1 MIDSAGY
8 AQTVWIESD
17 NNIVEAGMFVVYID
31 KDTLRQWAANGIPQA
46 DAATLT
52 QHILNAYVDSGDP

>member
-46 DAATLT
+46 DASTLT